1 MTKILRILP
10 ALVAGST
17 LFAFASPAFGAVRI
31 TEFLADNASGTLADE
46 DDDTPDWVELFNPD
60 AAAADLGGLY
70 LTDDFDSPTKWQFP
84 DVSIPAGGYLVVFAS
99 SKDRTPTD
107 GSNLHTNFSL
117 SADGE
122 SLALIAADGETVIS
136 AFGTPEEDFPRQREG
151 ISYGV
156 FGDPLEEGFMLNP
169 TPGAANDAES
179 AIFGFVSDTDFSLS
193 RGFFDAP
200 FLLSINSDTEGATIH
215 YTTDGSWPSETVGT
229 VFDPSNPIMVDRVM
243 VVKAIA
249 FRDGFIS
256 TNVDTH
262 TYILPDSVL
271 EQTEAVTE
279 TEYGL
284 PAAWGRQPADYGID
298 NNPSVNP
305 QEHPTI
311 REDLKT
317 VPSLSIGMDMDDMFG
332 GSGIYSNPLNSGI
345 AWERLTS
352 LEFIDPADPS
362 GDGNFQENCA
372 IRIQGGAFRS
382 FGLTD
387 KKSFRVLFKTSFG
400 IEGLPTDGPG
410 ALEFPLF
417 GSGPGIAE
425 EFQTLV
431 FRMESN
437 DGWQWNGATTQPQ
450 YARDQFG
457 RDSHRALGHPAARGR
472 FLNLYI
478 NGVYWGIY
486 NVVERPDASF
496 AETYIEGAERDLW
509 EGQNSGSPINDA
521 VSIATWNEY
530 LDVVAPIIDLDT
542 DAERDALYL
551 EACGFNPDGTRN
563 PSFPIWCDPNNSI
576 DYFLVNWYSGNSD
589 WPNKNYYGGIDT
601 QVATRTGYKYF
612 MWDSEWSLFLRSTL
626 TTNRITDFRGIAEP
640 NRALQRSQEYR
651 IRFAD
656 RAHRAYFN
664 NGALTPENAQARYE
678 AITAQHTSI
687 LVPEAARWGN
697 QHGRA
702 IDIEDWQEEYDRIID
717 SWFPSRTA
725 LFARSLQGNRP
736 GLLADLDAPEYSFH
750 GGLVTDGV
758 GPTITIESD
767 SDTLLYMIG
776 TADADYTDYGH
787 SLDPR
792 LPGGAPNPAATVGV
806 TTSGVTRPIPI
817 SGTSWLF
824 SRTYNEATGRW
835 SALNT
840 ALFTT
845 SGSEPNSGNL
855 IVSEFHYHPA
865 EPAEPAE
872 TAVSTDRDD
881 FEFIE
886 LMNNGTTTID
896 LGGTSLAGG
905 ISFVFSEGTLLA
917 PGARIVV
924 PKNRTAFQARYSPQ
938 GIPTVMAVD
947 AFGNNGYSGR
957 LGNSD
962 DQITIVGADGTI
974 IQDFAY
980 TDESPWPPSAGGSG
994 PSLVLRN
1001 NPGTPAPDLSDPTSW
1016 VASAP
1021 VGGSPGNSGPA
1032 IFLDDII
1039 GEYSA
1044 GFEEF
1049 TVGGATDTYVTIT
1062 FIRNLPSDDSIFI
1075 IPQVSSDLTGWED
1088 EGAFVFVS
1096 ETENGDGNMTVK
1108 YRRTSPAFE
1117 GAAGREFIRLLAT
1130 STPQG

>member
-99 SKDRTPTD
+99 SKDRIPTD

-156 FGDPLEEGFMLNP
+156 FGDPLEEGYMLVP

-179 AIFGFVSDTDFSLS
+179 AVFGFVSDTDFSVS

-200 FLLSINSDTEGATIH
+200 FALSINTETEGATIH
-215 YTTDGSWPSETVGT
+215 YTTDGSWPSEIDGT
-229 VFDPSNPIMVDRVM
+229 VFDPGSPIMVDRVM

-249 FRDGFIS
+249 FKEGCVS
-256 TNVDTH
+256 TNIDTH

-271 EQTEAVTE
+271 AQTADITE
-279 TEYGL
+279 SEYGL
-284 PAAWGRQPADYGID
+284 PSRWSSQIANYGID

-317 VPSLSIGMDMDDMFG
+317 VPSLSIGIEADDMFG
-332 GSGIYSNPLNSGI
+332 RRGIYSNPESSGI
-345 AWERLTS
+345 SWERLTS
-352 LEFIDPADPS
+352 LEFIDPSDPS

-382 FGLTD
+382 FNLTK
-387 KKSFRVLFKTSFG
+387 KKSFRVLFKSSYGTND
-400 IEGLPTDGPG
+400 LPTGGPG
-410 ALEFPLF
+410 SLEFPLF
-417 GSGPGIAE
+417 GDGAGATT

-478 NGVYWGIY
+478 NGVYWGVY

-496 AETYIEGAERDLW
+496 ADTYIEGAERDLW
-509 EGQNSGSPINDA
+509 EGQNSGTPINDA
-521 VSIATWNEY
+521 ESIDTWNDY
-530 LDVVAPIIDLDT
+530 LEVVAPISTLTT
-542 DAERDALYL
+542 DAERDAKYL
-551 EACGFNPDGTRN
+551 EACGFNTDGTRN
-563 PSFPIWCDPNNSI
+563 PSLPIWCDPNNTI

-589 WPNKNYYGGIDT
+589 WPRKNYYGGIDT
-601 QVATRTGYKYF
+601 RVATRTGYKYF
-612 MWDSEWSLFLRSTL
+612 MWDSEWSLFLRST
-626 TTNRITDFRGIAEP
+626 TSTNNINDFRGIAEP
-640 NRALQRSQEYR
+640 NQALHESREYQM
-651 IRFAD
+651 RFAD
-656 RAHRAYFN
+656 RAHRALFN
-664 NGALTPENAQARYE
+664 DGALTPENAQARYE
-678 AITAQHTSI
+678 SITEQHTSI

-697 QHGRA
+697 QHSRQ
-702 IDIEDWQEEYDRIID
+702 IDIEDWQAEYDTILRR
-717 SWFPSRTA
+717 WFPRRGTT
-725 LFARSLQGNRP
+725 FIRDLQRA
-736 GLLADLDAPEYSFH
+736 GLYPNLDAPVYSFH
-750 GGLVTDGV
+750 GGPVTDGI
-758 GPTITIESD
+758 GPTISIESD
-767 SDTLLYMIG
+767 DETIYYMLG
-776 TADADYTDYGH
+776 AADADYTDYGH

-792 LPGGAPNPAATVGV
+792 LPGGAPNPAATIAV
-806 TTSGVTRPIPI
+806 TTSGQSLPIQI
-817 SGTSWLF
+817 SDTSWLF
-824 SRTYNEATGRW
+824 SRTYDGATGEW

-845 SGSEPNSGNL
+845 SGSEPNSENL
-855 IVSEFHYHPA
+855 IVSELNYHPA
-865 EPAEPAE
+865 EPSASGE

-886 LMNNGTTTID
+886 LMNVGTTTLD
-896 LGGTSLAGG
+896 LGGLSIAGG
-905 ISFVFSEGTLLA
+905 ISFVFPEGTLLA
-917 PGARIVV
+917 PGAQIVV
-924 PKNRTAFQARYSPQ
+924 PKNRTAFQARYASR
-938 GIPTVMAVD
+938 GIPIVLAKD
-947 AFGNNGYSGR
+947 AFGSNGYSGR
-957 LGNSD
+957 LGNSGD
-962 DQITIVGADGTI
+962 EITLVTAAGDTI
-974 IQDFAY
+974 LSFAY
-980 TDESPWPPSAGGSG
+980 TDDSPWPTSAGGFGS
-994 PSLVLRN
+994 SLVLS
-1001 NPGTPAPDLSDPTSW
+1001 NPSSPIPDLSDPANW
-1016 VASAP
+1016 EAS
-1021 VGGSPGNSGPA
+1021 VELGGSPGGLEIP
-1032 IFLDDII
+1032 FRLEDVI
-1039 GEYSA
+1039 GAYSA
-1044 GFEEF
+1044 GTETF
-1049 TVGGATDTYVTIT
+1049 TVGGATESYATIT
-1062 FIRNLPSDDSIFI
+1062 FIHKLPDENTIVVS
-1075 IPQVSSDLTGWED
+1075 PEVSSGLTSWVG
-1088 EGAFVFVS
+1088 EGTFVLVS
-1096 ETENGDGNMTVK
+1096 EIENGDGTETIQ
-1108 YRRTSPAFE
+1108 YRRTSPLSADT
-1117 GAAGREFIRLLAT
+1117 GKKEFIRLSIT
-1130 STPQG
+1130 STP

>member
-60 AAAADLGGLY
+60 ATAADLGGLY
-70 LTDDFDSPTKWQFP
+70 LTDDFGSPTKWQFP
-84 DVSIPAGGYLVVFAS
+84 AVSIPPGGYLIVFAS

-107 GSNLHTNFSL
+107 GGNLHTNFSL

-156 FGDPLEEGFMLNP
+156 FGDPLEEGYMLVP
-169 TPGAANDAES
+169 TPGAANDVES
-179 AIFGFVSDTDFSLS
+179 AVFGFVSDTDFSIS

-200 FLLSINSDTEGATIH
+200 FALSINTETEGATIH
-215 YTTDGSWPSETVGT
+215 YTTDGSWPSETEGT
-229 VFDPSNPIMVDRVM
+229 VFDPGSPIMVDRVM

-249 FRDGFIS
+249 FKEGCVS
-256 TNVDTH
+256 TNIDTH

-271 EQTEAVTE
+271 AQTADITE
-279 TEYGL
+279 SEYGL
-284 PAAWGRQPADYGID
+284 PSRWSSQTANYGID

-317 VPSLSIGMDMDDMFG
+317 VPSLSIGIEADDMFG
-332 GSGIYSNPLNSGI
+332 RRGIYSNPESSGI
-345 AWERLTS
+345 SWERLTS
-352 LEFIDPADPS
+352 LEFIDPSDPS

-382 FGLTD
+382 FNLTK
-387 KKSFRVLFKTSFG
+387 KKSFRVLFKSSYGTND
-400 IEGLPTDGPG
+400 LPTGGPG
-410 ALEFPLF
+410 SLEFPLF
-417 GSGPGIAE
+417 GTGSGVTT

-437 DGWQWNGATTQPQ
+437 DGWQWNAAETQPQ

-509 EGQNSGSPINDA
+509 EGQNSGTPINDA
-521 VSIATWNEY
+521 ENIDTWNEY
-530 LDVVAPIIDLDT
+530 LNVVAPIKTLAT

-563 PSFPIWCDPNNSI
+563 LAFPIWCDPDNSI

-589 WPNKNYYGGIDT
+589 WPRKNYYGGIDT
-601 QVATRTGYKYF
+601 RVATRTGYKYF
-612 MWDSEWSLFLRSTL
+612 MWDSEWSLFLRST
-626 TTNRITDFRGIAEP
+626 TSTNKIFDFSGIAEP
-640 NRALQRSQEYR
+640 NEALQESLEYR

-656 RAHRAYFN
+656 RAYRAYFN
-664 NGALTPENAQARYE
+664 DGALNPANARARYE

-702 IDIEDWQEEYDRIID
+702 IDIEDWQTEYDLILR
-717 SWFPSRTA
+717 SWFTRRGVIFSRLLERA
-725 LFARSLQGNRP
+725 
-736 GLLADLDAPEYSFH
+736 GLLADLDVPEYSFH
-750 GGLVTDGV
+750 GGSVTNGV
-758 GPTITIESD
+758 GPIIEIPSD
-767 SDTLLYMIG
+767 DLQVLYMLG

-792 LPGGAPNPAATVGV
+792 LPGGAPNPAATIAETASGR
-806 TTSGVTRPIPI
+806 TSPIPI
-817 SGTSWLF
+817 NDTSWLF
-824 SRTYNEATGRW
+824 SRTYDETTGEW

-840 ALFTT
+840 ALFIT
-845 SGSEPNSGNL
+845 SGSEPNSENL
-855 IVSEFHYHPA
+855 IVSELNYHPA
-865 EPAEPAE
+865 EPVASGEI
-872 TAVSTDRDD
+872 AVSTDRDD
-881 FEFIE
+881 YEFIE
-886 LMNNGTTTID
+886 LTNVGSTTLD
-896 LGGTSLAGG
+896 LGGLTIAGG
-905 ISFVFSEGTLLA
+905 ISFVFPEGALLA
-917 PGARIVV
+917 PGAQIVV
-924 PKNRTAFQARYSPQ
+924 PKNRTAFQARYASL
-938 GIPTVMAVD
+938 GIPTVLAKG
-947 AFGNNGYSGR
+947 AFGNSGYTGR
-957 LGNSD
+957 LGNSGD
-962 DQITIVGADGTI
+962 EVDLVTGDGTI
-974 IQDFAY
+974 IHSFSY
-980 TDESPWPPSAGGSG
+980 TDESPWPASAGGSG
-994 PSLVLRN
+994 SSLVLA
-1001 NPGTPAPDLSDPTSW
+1001 NPTSPVPDLADPANW
-1016 VASAP
+1016 VASVEP
-1021 VGGSPGNSGPA
+1021 GGSPGSLGLP
-1032 IFLDDII
+1032 FLLDDVI
-1039 GEYSA
+1039 GSYSA
-1044 GFEEF
+1044 GIESF
-1049 TVGGATDTYVTIT
+1049 TVGGTLSDYATIT
-1062 FIRNLPSDDSIFI
+1062 FIHKLPDDNSFSVS
-1075 IPQVSSDLTGWED
+1075 PQVSSDLTAWEG
-1088 EGAFVFVS
+1088 EGSFVLVS
-1096 ETENGDGNMTVK
+1096 EIENNDGTDTIQFRRASPLNAGD
-1108 YRRTSPAFE
+1108 SE
-1117 GAAGREFIRLLAT
+1117 REFLRLIVT
-1130 STPQG
+1130 STP